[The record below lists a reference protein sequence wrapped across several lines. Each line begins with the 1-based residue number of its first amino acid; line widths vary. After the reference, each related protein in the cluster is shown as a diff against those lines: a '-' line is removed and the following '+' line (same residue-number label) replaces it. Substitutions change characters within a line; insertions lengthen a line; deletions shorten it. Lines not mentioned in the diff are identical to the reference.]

1 MEATSAGL
9 EMYRLMLTARRFE
22 EKSLALSHAGKFSNY
37 HSCLGQEAL
46 GVGACYQLE
55 RDDIVFP
62 SYRGIAVRI
71 TRGFKLKDLMAGLFH
86 KSVAPTRGRI
96 PMHHTPN
103 IELGVWG
110 TTAMQGSI
118 PPIAAGSALASK
130 MLKTNQVSICFFGDG
145 GSNRG
150 DFHEALNLAGIWK
163 LPVIFVCENNFFAKS
178 MPVSRSTAGG
188 SIWQRAASYGI
199 PGELVDGNSVL
210 AMQAA
215 VRRGV
220 ERARSG
226 DGATLLECETYRWE
240 YHSTEGDREKE
251 WAAGLDEW
259 KAKCPIERFEK
270 VLLEQKL
277 ATRTDFG
284 RIGSAIDAEID
295 EAVAYAQAAPDAV
308 PEHALENVY
317 R

>member
-1 MEATSAGL
+1 
-9 EMYRLMLTARRFE
+9 MYRLMLLARRFE
-22 EKSLALSHAGKFSNY
+22 EKALELSHAGKFSNY
-37 HSCLGQEAL
+37 HSCLGQEAI
-46 GVGACYQLE
+46 GVGACFQLE
-55 RDDIVFP
+55 KDDIVFP
-62 SYRGIAVRI
+62 SYRGIAVRL
-71 TRGFKLKDLMAGLFH
+71 TRGFRVRDLMAGLFH
-86 KSVAPTRGRI
+86 KRVAPSRGRVPI
-96 PMHHTPN
+96 HHTPK
-103 IELGVWG
+103 IDLGIWG

-130 MLKTNQVSICFFGDG
+130 MLKTKQVSICFFGDG

-150 DFHEALNLAGIWK
+150 DFHEGLNLAGIWN

-188 SIWQRAASYGI
+188 SIWKRAAPYGI
-199 PGELVDGNSVL
+199 AGELADGNDVL
-210 AMQAA
+210 AVEAA

-226 DGATLLECETYRWE
+226 GGATLLEFETYRWE

-251 WAAGLDEW
+251 WAAGLAAW
-259 KAKCPIERFEK
+259 KAKCPVRRYEQH
-270 VLLEQKL
+270 LLAGSL
-277 ATRTDFG
+277 ATAEDFE
-284 RIGSAIDAEID
+284 RIGRAVDAELD
-295 EAVAYAQAAPDAV
+295 DAVAYAEAAETAV